1 LELVKHQVN
10 KMVDMGVYSPPDN
23 WEPYEVSE
31 SVQSRIDKAK
41 DIS

>member
-1 LELVKHQVN
+1 
-10 KMVDMGVYSPPDN
+10 MGVYSPPDN